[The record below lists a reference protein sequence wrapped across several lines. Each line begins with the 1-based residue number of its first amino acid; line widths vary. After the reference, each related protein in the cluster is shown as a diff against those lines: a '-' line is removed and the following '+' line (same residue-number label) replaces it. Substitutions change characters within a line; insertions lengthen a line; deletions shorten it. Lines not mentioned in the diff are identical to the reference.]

1 MEVAWEWCET
11 QLLLLLPMPS
21 VVHDNL
27 RPEAGLEDWRG
38 EMGSAVSDW
47 VAPQAPG
54 FIHLQP
60 RRLSLLVLVSTY
72 PALTK
77 DKKGQ
82 EHKKC
87 GHGSGGMYPIKQVL
101 GRHDIC
107 PTLYTI
113 GSSDKIF
120 TPYKCVICDIVHSLL
135 NSVNALNINNLGLF
149 CEKWA
154 R

>member
-1 MEVAWEWCET
+1 MCSTDSFQISCLKKGELRRKKATVYSSAFHLIEVAGKWCET
-11 QLLLLLPMPS
+11 ELLLLLPMPS

-60 RRLSLLVLVSTY
+60 RRLSLQVLVS
-72 PALTK
+72 PNLPSK

-82 EHKKC
+82 ENENVDLVLM
-87 GHGSGGMYPIKQVL
+87 GSIQ
-101 GRHDIC
+101 
-107 PTLYTI
+107 
-113 GSSDKIF
+113 
-120 TPYKCVICDIVHSLL
+120 
-135 NSVNALNINNLGLF
+135 
-149 CEKWA
+149 
-154 R
+154 

>member
-1 MEVAWEWCET
+1 
-11 QLLLLLPMPS
+11 MPS

-60 RRLSLLVLVSTY
+60 RRLSLPVLVSTY

-82 EHKKC
+82 EHKNVDMVLV
-87 GHGSGGMYPIKQVL
+87 GSIQLSKYLADMIFVQ
-101 GRHDIC
+101 
-107 PTLYTI
+107 LYTP
-113 GSSDKIF
+113 SDLQTKFF
-120 TPYKCVICDIVHSLL
+120 TPYKCVICDIAHSLL
-135 NSVNALNINNLGLF
+135 NSVNALNINNLVIFGCQSSSISTYF
-149 CEKWA
+149 TD
-154 R
+154 